1 MGKIAQALS
10 IAGSDSGGG
19 AGIQADLKTFQER
32 GVFGTTA
39 ITAITA
45 QNTTGVF
52 DIHPIPLQTI
62 QAQLKAIADDFN
74 ISAFKVGML
83 GNSELIKCVSDCIKK
98 YDFGYFVL
106 DPVMITKGG
115 VALLLEQ
122 NSIDALKNDLI
133 PLCDIITPN
142 LHEAKALTNID
153 IKDKQGAK
161 EAAIKLQEMGAKVVV
176 IKGGSTN
183 NSTSNT
189 CEDWVFVSDEE
200 FTLHSPRFDTAQTHG
215 TGCTF
220 SACITAELAKGN
232 NIKQSIEI
240 AKEYISAAISNPLNI
255 GSGHGPTN
263 HWAYSKSKKND

>member
-1 MGKIAQALS
+1 MSKIAQALS

-62 QAQLKAIADDFN
+62 DSQIKAIADDFD
-74 ISAFKVGML
+74 IKAFKIGML
-83 GNSELIKCVSDCIKK
+83 GNVEVIQCVSKNIQK

-106 DPVMITKGG
+106 DPVMISKGG
-115 VALLLEQ
+115 VSLIEQ
-122 NSIDALKNDLI
+122 NAIEALKNELI
-133 PLCDIITPN
+133 PFCDIITPN
-142 LHEAKALTNID
+142 IHEAKALTNIE
-153 IKDKQGAK
+153 IIDKKSAK
-161 EAAIKLQEMGAKVVV
+161 KAALILQEMGAKVVV
-176 IKGGSTN
+176 IKGGYTDDSSSTL
-183 NSTSNT
+183 
-189 CEDWVFVSDEE
+189 CEDWVFTQDEE
-200 FTLHSPRFDTAQTHG
+200 FTLSSPRFDTAQTHG

-232 NIKQSIEI
+232 SIKQSILL
-240 AKEYISAAISNPLNI
+240 AKEYISAAISHPLNI
-255 GSGHGPTN
+255 GAGHGPTN
-263 HWAYSKSKKND
+263 HWAYAHKNQ

>member
-1 MGKIAQALS
+1 MSKIAQALS

-62 QAQLKAIADDFN
+62 QLQIKAIADDFN
-74 ISAFKVGML
+74 IKAFKVGML
-83 GNSELIKCVSDCIKK
+83 GSPDLIKCVAKSIQD

-115 VALLLEQ
+115 IALLEQ
-122 NSIDALKNDLI
+122 NAVDAIKEELI
-133 PLCDIITPN
+133 PLCDVITPN

-153 IKDKQGAK
+153 IKDKESAK
-161 EAAIKLQEMGAKVVV
+161 KAALKLQKMGAKAVV
-176 IKGGSTN
+176 IKGGDTN
-183 NSTSNT
+183 NSISK
-189 CEDWVFVSDEE
+189 DWVFTQDEE
-200 FTLHSPRFDTAQTHG
+200 FTLSSPRFDTTQTHG

-220 SACITAELAKGN
+220 SACITAQLAIGN
-232 NIKQSIEI
+232 SIKQSILL
-240 AKEYISAAISNPLNI
+240 AKDFISTAISNPLNI

-263 HWAYSKSKKND
+263 HWAYSLKEKNV

>member
-1 MGKIAQALS
+1 MSNIVQALS

-52 DIHPIPLQTI
+52 DIHAIPLETVESQI
-62 QAQLKAIADDFN
+62 KAIADDFT
-74 ISAFKVGML
+74 IKAFKVGML
-83 GNSELIKCVSDCIKK
+83 GSIELIKCVAKNIKK

-115 VALLLEQ
+115 VPLLEES
-122 NSIDALKNDLI
+122 SIKAIKDELI
-133 PLCDIITPN
+133 PLCDVITPN

-153 IKDKQGAK
+153 IKDKQSAK
-161 EAAIKLQEMGAKVVV
+161 EAALKLQEMGAKVVV
-176 IKGGSTN
+176 IKGGDTI
-183 NSTSNT
+183 STSEV
-189 CEDWVFVSDEE
+189 CEDWVFTLNEE
-200 FTLHSPRFDTAQTHG
+200 FILNSPRFDTSQTHG

-220 SACITAELAKGN
+220 SACITAELARRNSVKD
-232 NIKQSIEI
+232 SIVL

-263 HWAYSKSKKND
+263 HWAYALSEKNV

>member
-1 MGKIAQALS
+1 MSKIVQTLS

-52 DIHPIPLQTI
+52 DIHPIPLETVQSQI
-62 QAQLKAIADDFN
+62 KAIADDFT
-74 ISAFKVGML
+74 IKAFKVGML
-83 GNSELIKCVSDCIKK
+83 GSPELIKCVAQNIQK

-115 VALLLEQ
+115 VPLLEQ
-122 NSIDALKNDLI
+122 NSIKAIKDELI
-133 PLCDIITPN
+133 PLCDVLTPN
-142 LHEAKALTNID
+142 LHEAKALTDID
-153 IKDKQGAK
+153 IKDKHSAK
-161 EAAIKLQEMGAKVVV
+161 KAALKLQKLGAKVVV
-176 IKGGSTN
+176 IKAVNTN
-183 NSTSNT
+183 NISNEIS
-189 CEDWVFVSDEE
+189 EDWVFTKDEE
-200 FTLHSPRFDTAQTHG
+200 FTLRSAKFDTTQTHG

-220 SACITAELAKGN
+220 SACITAELARGN
-232 NIKQSIEI
+232 SIKQSINL
-240 AKEYISAAISNPLNI
+240 AKDYISAAISNPLNI

-263 HWAYSKSKKND
+263 HWAYSLNEKNV

>member
-1 MGKIAQALS
+1 MSEIAQALS

-19 AGIQADLKTFQER
+19 AGIQADLKTFQQR

-45 QNTTGVF
+45 QNTRGVF

-62 QAQLKAIADDFN
+62 QLQIKAIADDFN
-74 ISAFKVGML
+74 IKAFKVGML
-83 GNSELIKCVSDCIKK
+83 GSPDLIKCVAKSIQD

-115 VALLLEQ
+115 IALLEQ
-122 NSIDALKNDLI
+122 NAVDAIKEELI
-133 PLCDIITPN
+133 PLCDVITPN

-153 IKDKQGAK
+153 ITDKQSAK
-161 EAAIKLQEMGAKVVV
+161 KAALKLQKMGAKVVV
-176 IKGGSTN
+176 IKGTYAN
-183 NSTSNT
+183 NITSKV
-189 CEDWVFVSDEE
+189 CEDWVFTQDEE
-200 FTLHSPRFDTAQTHG
+200 FTLSSPKFDTLQTHG

-220 SACITAELAKGN
+220 SACITAQLAIGN
-232 NIKQSIEI
+232 SIKQSII
-240 AKEYISAAISNPLNI
+240 LAKDFVSAAISNPLNI

-263 HWAYSKSKKND
+263 HWAYSLKEENA